1 MRKLNKRDCRRL
13 AVQEWKTDRNRGLFM
28 AESVEYIVRT
38 AVKIVGRQKT
48 LVLYLYPTKSE
59 GDGPLV
65 PAYTLFQGQ
74 EDYITLVRNTAGELV
89 WRTSKLDHMD
99 GDYRFVDK
107 CTFFSRTEEQRVLR
121 YCGIQAKH
129 GFSALSRLQEQ
140 IKNKREL
147 ERRHA
152 KQRLIIAKM
161 TSVPPMPRGVKE
173 WLRREIMPAYIFY
186 DYQRKGTVQGYC
198 TACQHIVEVQPKHNQ
213 DGVCPHCGR
222 LVKFKSRGKR
232 GYMNDRE
239 TVVIVQRIDRQTL
252 LLRVLKVYV
261 SYRKEDL
268 AEQSISESIRIFCSV
283 GELGQYC
290 EEVFHHC
297 HERDDLTPWKPGY
310 PPVRY
315 LYQENYYA
323 NTCGHLFCRDLDKE
337 LKGTPWEYSQLKE
350 FYLSDHIPLSVET
363 FLKKA
368 VAYPQIEMLLK
379 MGHYGFAA
387 DFIYRHVPY
396 SVNAS
401 EKKPHRFFGIQ
412 PEEWRFLLQRGLNKD
427 ELAMMQ
433 HLNEHKISYKQRI
446 ELFLWCRQHDV
457 ESYLVHTALQRTTP
471 AKMMGYVQKQYA
483 LLKDSR
489 TSHGQSRYVG
499 LKEILREYGDYLRL
513 CQCEDCNMKDSIIL
527 FPKNVKKAHDRL
539 IKRIK
544 VREDKAKQEKF
555 QRVLEHLGHQLDF
568 EYEGLAIMQPA
579 RMEDLVAEGKALSH
593 CVGGYIDSMADNRC
607 VILFIRRKAEL
618 EKPFYTVE
626 VQNDQVRQ
634 VKGFKNGSATPEVE
648 EFMAVWEE
656 QVLKKRLPAA
666 A

>member
-1 MRKLNKRDCRRL
+1 MRKLSKRDCRRL
-13 AVQEWKTDRNRGLFM
+13 VVQEWKAGRNRGLFM
-28 AESVEYIVRT
+28 AERVEYIVRT

-59 GDGPLV
+59 GNGPLV

-89 WRTSKLDHMD
+89 WRTSMLDHMN

-107 CTFFSRTEEQRVLR
+107 CTFFSRTDEQRVLQ
-121 YCGIQAKH
+121 YCGIQAKY

-140 IKNKREL
+140 IKKKREL

-152 KQRLIIAKM
+152 KQKFIIEKM
-161 TSVPPMPRGVKE
+161 ARVPSIPRGAKE

-186 DYQRKGTVQGYC
+186 DYQRKGRIQGYC
-198 TACQHIVEVQPKHNQ
+198 TSCQHTVEVQPKHNQ
-213 DGVCPHCGR
+213 DGVCPRCGR

-232 GYMNDRE
+232 GNIYDRE
-239 TVVIVQRIDRQTL
+239 TAVIVQRIDRQTL
-252 LLRVLKVYV
+252 LLRVLKVYF
-261 SYRKEDL
+261 SYCKEDL
-268 AEQSISESIRIFCSV
+268 AEQSVSESIRIFCFV
-283 GELGQYC
+283 DELGQYG
-290 EEVFHHC
+290 EEAFHYC
-297 HERDDLTPWKPGY
+297 NERDDLTPWKPGY

-315 LYQENYYA
+315 LYQDNFYA
-323 NTCGHLFCRDLDKE
+323 STCGHLFCRDLAKE
-337 LKGTPWEYSQLKE
+337 LKETPWQYSQLKE
-350 FYLSDHIPLSVET
+350 FYLSNHIPLSVET

-387 DFIYRHVPY
+387 DFIYRHVSY

-412 PEEWRFLLQRGLNKD
+412 PEEWRFLLPRGLDNG

-433 HLNEHKISYKQRI
+433 HLHEHQISYKQRI

-457 ESYLVHTALQRTTP
+457 KSYLVHTPLQMMTP

-483 LLKDSR
+483 LLKDPHTDR
-489 TSHGQSRYVG
+489 GQSRYER
-499 LKEILREYGDYLRL
+499 LKEVLREYGDYLRL
-513 CQCEDCNMKDSIIL
+513 CQCEDCNMKDSAIL
-527 FPKNVKKAHDRL
+527 YPKNVKKAHDRL

-544 VREDKAKQEKF
+544 VRENKAKQEKF
-555 QRVLEHLGHQLDF
+555 QRALERLGHQLDF

-593 CVGGYIDSMADNRC
+593 CVGGYIDSMADNQC

-648 EFMAVWEE
+648 EFMAVWEQ
-656 QVLKKRLPAA
+656 QVLKKWYPAA